1 MKLEVPIPK
10 VCDFCGEL
18 LALRPKS
25 VPQRNSAFSFSRLMA
40 NLNWSILDEKSNKEL
55 NFNSASTL
63 P

>member
-40 NLNWSILDEKSNKEL
+40 NLNWSILDEKSNK
-55 NFNSASTL
+55 
-63 P
+63 